1 MEFFQ
6 SPPNASILLLFLSGL
21 NFFKKITALYR
32 AVTLFYKHL
41 AGFGRPASL
50 VACLAGPS
58 GKSRCK

>member
-1 MEFFQ
+1 MERAL
-6 SPPNASILLLFLSGL
+6 NALFYFEISHK
-21 NFFKKITALYR
+21 NTSFRKTALYR